1 GLRAVR
7 RRGWRPVLWSQWGK
21 DWARRATAESI
32 ARRSTAAAR
41 AGDILLLHDADYYSA
56 PGSWVRTVAALPII
70 LEELDSRGLKPISLR
85 R

>member
-1 GLRAVR
+1 M
-7 RRGWRPVLWSQWGK
+7 LWSLWGR

-32 ARRSTAAAR
+32 ARRSTESAR

-56 PGSWVRTVAALPII
+56 PGSWMRTVAALPII
-70 LEELDSRGLKPISLR
+70 LEELDSRGLKPTSLR